1 MFRDG
6 LSLHTSTHLPS
17 GTTITPCTFSPL
29 TPSPIVPCSLRR
41 SEPLKNGVGEAGEVG
56 NSFGG
61 KKWEQQEREKEE
73 DGDKCRAEK
82 CEEDTY
88 QQETEC
94 SVCKSVTGRDMLK
107 DEDMPNPW

>member
-1 MFRDG
+1 MKKRVNILCLG
-6 LSLHTSTHLPS
+6 MACPSTPVPIYPQALQLLHAPF
-17 GTTITPCTFSPL
+17 PPL

-88 QQETEC
+88 
-94 SVCKSVTGRDMLK
+94 
-107 DEDMPNPW
+107 